1 MQLQQ
6 FLTWNY
12 RCVYSWEPEF
22 LFWAKLLRLYAATAA
37 AAAAA
42 ELLQSCLTLCDLV
55 DCSLPGSSV
64 NGIFQAKVLEWGV
77 NTCVLSPK
85 IQLFIHLGS
94 YHCHLSYLF
103 PSFATSISPTPAP
116 KAAGRSDSAVSN
128 FVLNVP

>member
-1 MQLQQ
+1 MK
-6 FLTWNY
+6 
-12 RCVYSWEPEF
+12 VKSESEV
-22 LFWAKLLRLYAATAA
+22 A
-37 AAAAA
+37 
-42 ELLQSCLTLCDLV
+42 QSCPTLHDPM
-55 DCSLPGSSV
+55 DCSLPGSSI
-64 NGIFQAKVLEWGV
+64 NGIFQEKVLEWGV

-103 PSFATSISPTPAP
+103 PSFATSISLTPAP

>member
-22 LFWAKLLRLYAATAA
+22 LFWAKLLRLYAATTAA

-64 NGIFQAKVLEWGV
+64 NGIFQAKVLEWGAIAFSDAD
-77 NTCVLSPK
+77 CIGYIIMLSS
-85 IQLFIHLGS
+85 S
-94 YHCHLSYLF
+94 Y
-103 PSFATSISPTPAP
+103 PT
-116 KAAGRSDSAVSN
+116 
-128 FVLNVP
+128 